1 MDLLPDKYAFTAPCR
16 YFLSAEVEKVL
27 AKTPPDPD
35 LLRSLLEKTHAEQE
49 LLIAKKDLEIK
60 NKELEMT
67 KLAKDKELEMTKLAK
82 DKELEMTKLAKDKE
96 LEMTRLAMDKQLL
109 ATNTSFEIYKLR

>member
-49 LLIAKKDLEIK
+49 FVLARKDLEI
-60 NKELEMT
+60 
-67 KLAKDKELEMTKLAK
+67 KDKELEMTKL
-82 DKELEMTKLAKDKE
+82 DKELKM
-96 LEMTRLAMDKQLL
+96 MAMDKQLL